1 MNKFL
6 YFFKNE
12 QNESLTSLKIRGVRV
27 NEYWYEGIRL
37 ACILILLI
45 FVDFFVWYKF
55 KEIIKELNIE
65 LTPTKQKRLKYL
77 ISSIVSVMLFSPY
90 FLSLIFRF

>member
-1 MNKFL
+1 M
-6 YFFKNE
+6 
-12 QNESLTSLKIRGVRV
+12 

-37 ACILILLI
+37 VCILILLI
-45 FVDFFVWYKF
+45 FVDFFVWYKI
-55 KEIIKELNIE
+55 KKIIKELNIE

-77 ISSIVSVMLFSPY
+77 ISSIVNIMVYSPLETEFSLIQPAYSPY

>member
-1 MNKFL
+1 M
-6 YFFKNE
+6 
-12 QNESLTSLKIRGVRV
+12 RV

-37 ACILILLI
+37 VCILILLI
-45 FVDFFVWYKF
+45 FVDFFVWYKI
-55 KEIIKELNIE
+55 KKIIKELNIE

-77 ISSIVSVMLFSPY
+77 ISSIVNIMVYSPY

>member
-1 MNKFL
+1 M
-6 YFFKNE
+6 
-12 QNESLTSLKIRGVRV
+12 

-37 ACILILLI
+37 VCILILLI
-45 FVDFFVWYKF
+45 FVDFFVWYKI
-55 KEIIKELNIE
+55 KKIIKELNIE

-77 ISSIVSVMLFSPY
+77 ISSIVNIMVYSPY

>member
-1 MNKFL
+1 M
-6 YFFKNE
+6 E
-12 QNESLTSLKIRGVRV
+12 VNES
-27 NEYWYEGIRL
+27 WYEGIRL
-37 ACILILLI
+37 ACVLVLFLS
-45 FVDFFVWYKF
+45 VEFFVWYKV

-65 LTPTKQKRLKYL
+65 LTQTKQKRLKYL